1 MAIQMAET
9 DTDHLDIDRIVF
21 ELNCVKTNI
30 ERVLDSIIKY
40 DAGDMEKAMK
50 IVEYL
55 DKSIRS
61 LQTIERKN
69 SKNTLVKFT
78 TII

>member
-1 MAIQMAET
+1 MMAIQMAET
-9 DTDHLDIDRIVF
+9 DTDHLYIDRIVF
-21 ELNCVKTNI
+21 ELKCVKTNI

-61 LQTIERKN
+61 LQTIN
-69 SKNTLVKFT
+69 
-78 TII
+78 

>member
-1 MAIQMAET
+1 MMAIQMAET
-9 DTDHLDIDRIVF
+9 DTDHLDIYRIVF
-21 ELNCVKTNI
+21 ELKCVKTNI

-61 LQTIERKN
+61 LQTIN
-69 SKNTLVKFT
+69 
-78 TII
+78 